1 MILAGEEI
9 FHRLGGD
16 IEIDPFH
23 EKHLNPNSYNLT
35 LHDELMVYEEV
46 VLDMA
51 KANRV
56 RRIGIPKE
64 GLVLSPNQLY
74 LGRTVERTATHNL
87 VPQIEGRSSV
97 GRLGLFVHVTAGFG
111 DVGFTGYWTLEMFAV
126 QTVRIYPGVPICQIF
141 YHELTGTFAEYDSK
155 YQHNRDIQPSLLFQE
170 LDPEHTNDPQL
181 PLNFG
186 RDRLERSHS

>member
-1 MILAGEEI
+1 MILSGQEI
-9 FHRLGGD
+9 LSRMGGD
-16 IEIDPFH
+16 IDIDPFDPT
-23 EKHLNPNSYNLT
+23 KINPNSYNLT

-56 RRIGIPKE
+56 RRIEIPKE
-64 GLVLSPNQLY
+64 GIVLSPNQLY
-74 LGRTVERTATHNL
+74 LGRTVERTHTRNL

-111 DVGFTGYWTLEMFAV
+111 DVGFEGFWTLEMFAV
-126 QTVRIYPGVPICQIF
+126 QPVRIYAGTEICQII
-141 YHELTGTFAEYDSK
+141 YHELTGSVEEYCSK
-155 YQHNRDIQPSLLFQE
+155 YQHNHDIQPSLLFEE
-170 LDPEHTNDPQL
+170 LDPERENDPQL

-186 RDRLERSHS
+186 LERSHG

>member
-1 MILAGEEI
+1 MILSGHEI
-9 FHRLGGD
+9 QARLGGD
-16 IEIDPFH
+16 IKIDPFDPAA
-23 EKHLNPNSYNLT
+23 LNPNSYNLT

-56 RRIGIPKE
+56 RRISVPRE

-74 LGRTVERTATHNL
+74 LGRTVERTETHNL

-111 DVGFTGYWTLEMFAV
+111 DVGFAGFWTLEMFAV
-126 QTVRIYPGVPICQIF
+126 QPIRIYPGVPICQIF
-141 YHELTGTFAEYDSK
+141 YHEITGEVSEYDSK
-155 YQHNRDIQPSLLFQE
+155 YQHNRDIQPSLLFRE
-170 LDPEHTNDPQL
+170 LLRTGPGDPQR
-181 PLNFG
+181 PLDFG
-186 RDRLERSHS
+186 LERPTP

>member
-1 MILAGEEI
+1 MILSGREI
-9 FHRLGGD
+9 HARLGGD
-16 IEIDPFH
+16 IKIDPFH
-23 EKHLNPNSYNLT
+23 PTALNPNSYNLT
-35 LHDELMVYEEV
+35 LHDELIVYEEV

-56 RRIGIPKE
+56 RRLTIPRE

-74 LGRTVERTATHNL
+74 LGRTVERTETQNL

-111 DVGFTGYWTLEMFAV
+111 DVGFCGYWTLEMFAV
-126 QTVRIYPGVPICQIF
+126 QPIRIYPGVPICQIF
-141 YHELTGTFAEYDSK
+141 YHEIAGEFDAYDSK

-170 LDPEHTNDPQL
+170 LAPENADDPQL

-186 RDRLERSHS
+186 IERPRG